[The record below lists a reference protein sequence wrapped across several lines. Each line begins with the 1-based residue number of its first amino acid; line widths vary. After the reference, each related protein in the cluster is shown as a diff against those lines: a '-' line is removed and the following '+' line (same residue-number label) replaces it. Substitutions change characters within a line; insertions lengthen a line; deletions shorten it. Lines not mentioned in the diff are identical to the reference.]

1 MSSSPGQHLD
11 YNLLGD
17 PEARIDLDINQYG
30 LELENE
36 TQEEVG
42 LPMTTTPKTKTKL
55 LPYVYASWV

>member
-1 MSSSPGQHLD
+1 M
-11 YNLLGD
+11 
-17 PEARIDLDINQYG
+17 DLDINQYG